1 MSIVVLSFDLAQA
14 LNGALVTVSGYE
26 DKYTGRLRREGK
38 DLSQFVVYMAGSRL
52 VVGDDGTVR
61 SCIPSLTGVTAGTT
75 VLGIYTEST
84 TEDMHYKSRGYIP
97 SEHQE
102 TGYTDEVELRS
113 MQMRDHFALT
123 ALGVIMQRLDHPEAA
138 DDETCLHYSRVAYRW
153 ATGMMQAALASR
165 EGVKVPDEDQGDEK
179 ELVEVDTD
187 ELANTTE
194 KLLYNIAATLENIKK
209 QDQDHYDDTHT
220 EDDELKISI
229 AALGDMM
236 TQDDE
241 LKVTV
246 TDMPAIDINSM
257 PEETPEPSPEPEP
270 EPQ

>member
-1 MSIVVLSFDLAQA
+1 MSIVVLNFDLAQA

-123 ALGVIMQRLDHPEAA
+123 ALGATMP
-138 DDETCLHYSRVAYRW
+138 SR
-153 ATGMMQAALASR
+153 T
-165 EGVKVPDEDQGDEK
+165 
-179 ELVEVDTD
+179 
-187 ELANTTE
+187 
-194 KLLYNIAATLENIKK
+194 
-209 QDQDHYDDTHT
+209 
-220 EDDELKISI
+220 
-229 AALGDMM
+229 
-236 TQDDE
+236 
-241 LKVTV
+241 
-246 TDMPAIDINSM
+246 
-257 PEETPEPSPEPEP
+257 PSPVSPSSTCGRLLP
-270 EPQ
+270 AVSRLPPTLPSACCW